1 MRYSACGNARGESR
15 TETGTAASTTPAK
28 ADRVRPSPA
37 DAVVTALEQVI
48 VEWPDDDPPVTVAVT
63 GWDTGGRPDIADLL
77 RKRLPPR
84 SHVVS
89 SFDATDWERDS
100 RPPAAL
106 LARGVARAAGER
118 RNRLRRVFQPISVE
132 MSSPRTRRRR
142 KVLAGVVSAFI
153 AAGVVALPDIRAAV
167 FSLAGKGGPIGE
179 LASQAVRSPVV
190 AAVLLALVF
199 WVVLGR
205 AWTATTAIAR
215 FTASVRDE
223 AAKGTFEEVRDQ
235 LAKLVRQALRARRH
249 GRRFVIVVRNI
260 DSCGGDFVL
269 ELCETAKKIVRAPGV
284 VLVFLGD
291 LRTMEEAAVRKT
303 GLPVES
309 AHARRLGRR
318 HVGNLIPNVVALP
331 HATGGEVWEQER

>member
-1 MRYSACGNARGESR
+1 MKP
-15 TETGTAASTTPAK
+15 GTSSSTTPAK
-28 ADRVRPSPA
+28 ADRARPSPA
-37 DAVVTALEQVI
+37 DAVVTAIEQVVI
-48 VEWPDDDPPVTVAVT
+48 EWPDDDPPITVAVT

-77 RKRLPPR
+77 RKRLPAR
-84 SHVVS
+84 SHVVC
-89 SFDATDWERDS
+89 SFDAADWEGNA
-100 RPPAAL
+100 RPPDAL
-106 LARGVARAAGER
+106 LARGVARAAGQR
-118 RNRLRRVFQPISVE
+118 RNWVRRAFQPISVE
-132 MSSPRTRRRR
+132 MSSPRTRRWR

-153 AAGVVALPDIRAAV
+153 AAGVVALPDVRAAV

-199 WVVLGR
+199 WVVLNR

-223 AAKGTFEEVRDQ
+223 ATKGTFEEVREQ
-235 LAKLVRQALRARRH
+235 LAKLIRQALRVRRRARPN
-249 GRRFVIVVRNI
+249 GRRFVVVVRNI

-269 ELCETAKKIVRAPGV
+269 DLCEKAKKIVRAPGV

-309 AHARRLGRR
+309 VHARRLGHR
-318 HVGNLIPNVVALP
+318 HVRKLIPNVVALP
-331 HATGGEVWEQER
+331 HATSDEVWEP

>member
-1 MRYSACGNARGESR
+1 MKPGLSTSR
-15 TETGTAASTTPAK
+15 SPAE
-28 ADRVRPSPA
+28 ADRSRPSPA
-37 DAVVTALEQVI
+37 DAVVTAIEQVI
-48 VEWPDDDPPVTVAVT
+48 AEWPDDEPPITVAVT

-77 RKRLPPR
+77 RERLPAR
-84 SHVVS
+84 SHVLC
-89 SFDATDWERDS
+89 SFDAADWEGDA
-100 RPPAAL
+100 RPAGAL
-106 LARGVARAAGER
+106 LARGVARAAGQR
-118 RNRLRRVFQPISVE
+118 RNWVRRAFQPISVE

-153 AAGVVALPDIRAAV
+153 AVGVVALPDVRAAA

-179 LASQAVRSPVV
+179 IAAQAVRSPVV

-205 AWTATTAIAR
+205 AWTATTAVAR
-215 FTASVRDE
+215 FAASVRDE
-223 AAKGTFEEVRDQ
+223 ATKGTFEEVREQ
-235 LAKLVRQALRARRH
+235 LTRLIRQALRARRH
-249 GRRFVIVVRNI
+249 GRRFVVVVRNI
-260 DSCGGDFVL
+260 DRCGGDFVL
-269 ELCETAKKIVRAPGV
+269 DLCEKAKKIVRAPGV

-318 HVGNLIPNVVALP
+318 HVRNLIPNVVALP
-331 HATGGEVWEQER
+331 HATSDEVWER

>member
-1 MRYSACGNARGESR
+1 MKP
-15 TETGTAASTTPAK
+15 GTSSSTTPAK
-28 ADRVRPSPA
+28 PDHARPSPA
-37 DAVVTALEQVI
+37 DAVVTAIEVVV
-48 VEWPDDDPPVTVAVT
+48 VEWPDDDPPITVAVT
-63 GWDTGGRPDIADLL
+63 GWDTGGQPDIADLL
-77 RKRLPPR
+77 RERLSAR
-84 SHVVS
+84 SHVVCS
-89 SFDATDWERDS
+89 LDAADWEGDAL
-100 RPPAAL
+100 PAGGL

-118 RNRLRRVFQPISVE
+118 RNRVRRAFQPISVE

-153 AAGVVALPDIRAAV
+153 AAGVVALPDVRAAV
-167 FSLAGKGGPIGE
+167 FSMAGKGGPVGE

-223 AAKGTFEEVRDQ
+223 ATKGTFEEVRDQ

-249 GRRFVIVVRNI
+249 GRRFVVVVRNI
-260 DSCGGDFVL
+260 DRCGGDFVL

-318 HVGNLIPNVVALP
+318 HVRKLIPNVVTLP
-331 HATGGEVWEQER
+331 HATSDEVWER

>member
-1 MRYSACGNARGESR
+1 MKPDLPSSR
-15 TETGTAASTTPAK
+15 SPAK
-28 ADRVRPSPA
+28 ADRARPSPA
-37 DAVVTALEQVI
+37 AAVVTAIEEVI
-48 VEWPDDDPPVTVAVT
+48 VGWPDDDPPTTLAVT
-63 GWDTGGRPDIADLL
+63 GWDTGGRPDIAGLL
-77 RKRLPPR
+77 QERPAAR
-84 SHVVS
+84 SHVVC
-89 SFDATDWERDS
+89 SFDAADWERDARS
-100 RPPAAL
+100 PGAL
-106 LARGVARAAGER
+106 LARGVARAAGQR
-118 RNRLRRVFQPISVE
+118 RNWLRRAFQPISVE

-142 KVLAGVVSAFI
+142 KVLAGVVSALV

-167 FSLAGKGGPIGE
+167 FSLAGKGGPVGE
-179 LASQAVRSPVV
+179 LASRAVRSPVV

-205 AWTATTAIAR
+205 AWTATTAVAR

-223 AAKGTFEEVRDQ
+223 ATRGTFEEVREQ

-269 ELCETAKKIVRAPGV
+269 DLCETAKKIVRAPGV

-309 AHARRLGRR
+309 VHARRLGRR
-318 HVGNLIPNVVALP
+318 HVRKLIPNVVALP
-331 HATGGEVWEQER
+331 HATGDEVWER